1 MIQPTVYQEINIV
14 AIDVYQGK
22 CQLQLFFSY
31 FSLTFATT
39 NYLKEDKFKP
49 I

>member
-1 MIQPTVYQEINIV
+1 MFIKENVNCNY
-14 AIDVYQGK
+14 
-22 CQLQLFFSY
+22 FSY